1 MKIKS
6 SMEYKESFIMVTIG
20 SFISTF
26 LAFAG
31 VWLLLD
37 KFNIIDEWDI
47 HVVTL
52 TSGIAIFC
60 HAITEMFGRG
70 FDHFYKLVRQG
81 NFDRIIVR
89 PRSILLQVA
98 SSNFEVTK
106 IGRLL
111 LSILLLII
119 GIIKINVEWNI
130 LNIFILILMI
140 LGSAVIFTGIIILKA
155 AFSFWTIEG
164 IEIMNILSD
173 GGRKLSQ
180 YPINIYDK
188 WFAFIFTY
196 IIPFGLINYFP
207 LLYLLDNT
215 STIPII
221 YAFTPLYAILFIFP
235 CLWIWKRGMKRYA
248 STGS

>member
-20 SFISTF
+20 SFVSTF
-26 LAFAG
+26 LAFVG
-31 VWLLLD
+31 VWLLID
-37 KFNIIDEWDI
+37 KFNVIDKWDI
-47 HVVTL
+47 NVITL
-52 TSGIAIFC
+52 TSGIAMFC

-70 FDHFYKLVRQG
+70 FDHFYKLIRQG
-81 NFDRIIVR
+81 DFDRIIVR
-89 PRSILLQVA
+89 PRSILIQVA

-106 IGRLL
+106 IGRVL
-111 LSILLLII
+111 LSIILLII
-119 GIIKINVEWNI
+119 GISNINVDWNI
-130 LNIFILILMI
+130 SKIIILLAMIF
-140 LGSAVIFTGIIILKA
+140 GSIIIFTGIIIIKA

-188 WFAFIFTY
+188 WFNFIFTF

-207 LLYLLDNT
+207 LVYLLDKTNT
-215 STIPII
+215 TPVI
-221 YAFTPLYAILFIFP
+221 YAITPFFTLLFILP
-235 CLWIWKRGMKRYA
+235 CLLFWKNGLKRYA